1 MTSQVIEGHVRSFL
15 CLKIHFSKISYVLL
29 VDIFYPCLIHYLYVI
44 FLLLGISLTTEQNY
58 ENSITDDNIAQED
71 ITEQDDG
78 TLVIKVNQ

>member
-1 MTSQVIEGHVRSFL
+1 MLKNTLFQRYLMRFL
-15 CLKIHFSKISYVLL
+15 STM
-29 VDIFYPCLIHYLYVI
+29 DIFCPCLIHYHYVI

-78 TLVIKVNQ
+78 TLVIKVKE